1 MNALSPRFRSAP
13 ARNGPLPIGWLG
25 VAGSVLG
32 LGMMLVVLCSCQSDP
47 CVLGGSGAGA
57 GSVAGSPGALPS
69 DSGSLGGEAG
79 LSASGPG
86 FWAGGA
92 GGWAGAPRRLVAVS
106 APAASPGL
114 PPEAFWQPS
123 GWPAPGGGVWAVV
136 PDPQTGQPVPAP
148 APLGAYGPWQPPG
161 FSPPWPDDEYLRDGG
176 DQGLPAGVSPDWQ
189 VHGLEP
195 EDTIAH
201 YDSPDGQHR
210 VEPSNRVHLYS
221 PRFGS
226 VRQVSNLVANEG
238 RDGWANVYLPTK
250 LTQHQFQQPPRSH
263 KQHLALGRYHTPQT
277 PVQYLGRWSRDV
289 ISSALGPQ
297 SFQDRFLP
305 FEDFQIIRLGQMENS
320 EREALARWV
329 QAAVVWA
336 KDDTLAVL
344 LNEKQAAAVVQDESL
359 VQLYVVHE
367 PPANPKLRLVKVAST
382 AYAEPGDV
390 VDFTLRFDNVGN
402 QPIQNVTILDN
413 LSGRLEYV
421 PDSAQCSVQARFT
434 AEPNEAGSELLRWEL
449 AEPLQPGQGGII
461 RFRCRVR

>member
-1 MNALSPRFRSAP
+1 MKLFCHPSPSVAVQSVRGP
-13 ARNGPLPIGWLG
+13 AKWLG
-25 VAGSVLG
+25 LVRPLVGLG
-32 LGMMLVVLCSCQSDP
+32 LMLVVLCSCQSGP
-47 CVLGGSGAGA
+47 CVPGGSGGGADSLAG
-57 GSVAGSPGALPS
+57 GY
-69 DSGSLGGEAG
+69 E
-79 LSASGPG
+79 LSTGGPG
-86 FWAGGA
+86 ILTGAAGGL
-92 GGWAGAPRRLVAVS
+92 AGAPKRLVAIS

-123 GWPAPGGGVWAVV
+123 GWTSPTAGPWTIV

-148 APLGAYGPWQPPG
+148 APLVAYGPWQPPG
-161 FSPPWPDDEYLRDGG
+161 FSQPWPDDEYLRDGG
-176 DQGLPAGVSPDWQ
+176 DQGLPAGVSPDWK

-201 YDSPDGQHR
+201 YDTLAGQRR
-210 VEPSNRVHLYS
+210 VEPSNRIHLYS

-238 RDGWANVYLPTK
+238 REAWANVYLPTK

-263 KQHLALGRYHTPQT
+263 KQHLALDRFHTPQT

-289 ISSALGPQ
+289 VSSVLGPQ

-305 FEDFQIIRLGQMENS
+305 FEDFQIIRLGKMDDS
-320 EREALARWV
+320 ERTALARWV

-336 KDDTLAVL
+336 KDDTLAVV
-344 LNEKQAAAVVQDESL
+344 LNEKRAATVIQNEEL
-359 VQLYVVHE
+359 VELYVVHE
-367 PPANPKLRLVKVAST
+367 PPANPQLRLIKVAST

-402 QPIQNVTILDN
+402 QPIQNVTILDS
-413 LSGRLEYV
+413 LSSRLEYV
-421 PDSAQCSVQARFT
+421 PDSAQCSLKARFT
-434 AEPNEAGSELLRWEL
+434 TEPNQAGSELLRWEL

>member
-1 MNALSPRFRSAP
+1 MKSFYHPFPSVVLRSVRVP
-13 ARNGPLPIGWLG
+13 AEW
-25 VAGSVLG
+25 LG
-32 LGMMLVVLCSCQSDP
+32 LGGALLGLGLMLVVLCSCQTAP
-47 CVLGGSGAGA
+47 CVPGGSGATA
-57 GSVAGSPGALPS
+57 GPLADGQ
-69 DSGSLGGEAG
+69 E
-79 LSASGPG
+79 LSIFGHG
-86 FWAGGA
+86 IMAGGT
-92 GGWAGAPRRLVAVS
+92 GGLAGASRRLVAVS

-114 PPEAFWQPS
+114 PPEAFWQPPTWS
-123 GWPAPGGGVWAVV
+123 APGAGAWAVV

-148 APLGAYGPWQPPG
+148 APLVAYGPWQPPG
-161 FSPPWPDDEYLRDGG
+161 FSQPWPDDEYLRDGG
-176 DQGLPAGVSPDWQ
+176 DQGLPVGVSPDWQ

-195 EDTIAH
+195 EDTIAY
-201 YDSPDGQHR
+201 YDTPEGQVR

-238 RDGWANVYLPTK
+238 REGWANVYLPTK
-250 LTQHQFQQPPRSH
+250 FTQKEFQQPAWSH

-289 ISSALGPQ
+289 VSSALGPQ

-305 FEDFQIIRLGQMENS
+305 FEDFQIIRLGQMDNS

-344 LNEKQAAAVVQDESL
+344 LNEKQAAAMVQDESL
-359 VQLYVVHE
+359 VEVYVVHE

-421 PDSAQCSVQARFT
+421 PDSAQCSLKAQFT
-434 AEPNEAGSELLRWEL
+434 AEPNQAGSELLRWEL